1 MGDLPTRGGIYIH
14 VCLMLRP
21 LSSLPNPTQRFTPSK
36 DHCTWPACLQGDIGP
51 LRYELSDFF
60 YISGSLLS

>member
-36 DHCTWPACLQGDIGP
+36 DHCTWPACLQGDIGS
-51 LRYELSDFF
+51 LSNKMQ
-60 YISGSLLS
+60 